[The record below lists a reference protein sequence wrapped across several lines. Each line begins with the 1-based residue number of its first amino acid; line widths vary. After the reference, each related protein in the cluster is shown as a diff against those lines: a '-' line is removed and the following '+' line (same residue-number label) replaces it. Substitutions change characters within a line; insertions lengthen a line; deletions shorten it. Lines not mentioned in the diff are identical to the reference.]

1 MPEQGQETR
10 LRAVESKLDRLLVV
24 VEELAKRFDD
34 HAEEQQRFREKTNAV
49 LYGDG
54 NGKRGVMVRLDR
66 VEQGQ
71 ARASRLMW
79 LVMGGAMAA
88 ILSLILR

>member
-1 MPEQGQETR
+1 MTEQESR

-24 VEELAKRFDD
+24 VGELAKRFDD
-34 HAEEQQRFREKTNAV
+34 HAEDQQRFREKTNAV

-71 ARASRLMW
+71 ARAARLMW
-79 LVMGGAMAA
+79 LVLGGVMAA
-88 ILSLILR
+88 LLSQILR

>member
-1 MPEQGQETR
+1 MTEQESR
-10 LRAVESKLDRLLVV
+10 IRAVESKLDRLLVV
-24 VEELAKRFDD
+24 VEELAKRFAVHADD
-34 HAEEQQRFREKTNAV
+34 QQRFREKTNAV

-71 ARASRLMW
+71 ARVSRLTW
-79 LVMGGAMAA
+79 LVMGGVVAA
-88 ILSLILR
+88 LLSQILR